1 MKSEQSSTIYLSA
14 SEVSAILGQILARAI
29 SPPPDTTVSQW
40 ADLHRWLSGKAA
52 SEPGQWRTER
62 APYTAEVMDAFSDPA
77 VEKVVCMWA
86 SQLAKTEIILNVCG
100 YFIDVDPSPIV
111 IAQPTLNLARYF
123 SRARLAPMIKD
134 SAPLAALIAEPKGR
148 DSENTTL
155 SKGFRG
161 GQLDIVSAQSAADL
175 SARPARVALAD
186 EVDRYEATSEGDPLD
201 LLDARTSN
209 FAFRKVGYF
218 SSPRDK
224 DSSRVEA
231 AYQDSDRRKW
241 WVPCPHCGEHQI
253 LMWAN
258 VRWDSAQDADGN
270 EVLDENGE
278 ALHLPETA
286 RYYCQHCG
294 GQWSEAQRQAAIA
307 NGHWRSE
314 RPFAGVAGF
323 WLNALN
329 SPWQTLPRL
338 VKKFLAARDVPGRLR
353 TFVNT
358 VLGETWEE
366 SGAQVDDDALVRRAE
381 RALYVVGEVPA
392 GVLVLIG
399 SVDVQGDRLE
409 VEIRG
414 WGRGYENWQVRHL
427 VLAGDPGRPELWE
440 DLDTLLAESWQTEDG
455 RLLPLRAVGL
465 DSGGH
470 HTELVLRFCRARWGR
485 RVWAL
490 KGDSKGLHNRV
501 WPLKFSHSRKNA
513 HRFWNVNVDAAKK
526 ARPGLLPLPQGH
538 HGGVLQAVPRRNPG
552 DPLQARLPGAGV
564 GETQQPAQR
573 GPGLVR
579 LQLRGAVRPGGHG
592 AELGARGPAGDPGA
606 SPGGAG
612 GAGHLPGRA
621 PRGGPSILR
630 ARARASGCDPAGGP
644 LFVTAAQAAT
654 NFVGFEVAL
663 MPERSELQARLG
675 EAQAAYHRLLTGA
688 LEASVG
694 SGDTQVTFSRTSVA
708 DLRAY
713 ITDLER
719 QIATAQGLGRGGC
732 RRLEIYF

>member
-1 MKSEQSSTIYLSA
+1 MGE
-14 SEVSAILGQILARAI
+14 ILARAI

-40 ADLHRWLSGKAA
+40 ADRHRWLSGKAA
-52 SEPGQWRTER
+52 SEPGQWRGER
-62 APYTAEVMDAFSDPA
+62 APYTAEVMDAFSDPT

-186 EVDRYEATSEGDPLD
+186 EVDRYETTSEGDPLD

-209 FAFRKVGYF
+209 FAFRKLGYF

-241 WVPCPHCGEHQI
+241 WVPCPHCGQHQV

-258 VRWDSAQDADGN
+258 VHWDSAQDAGGN
-270 EVLDENGE
+270 PLLDENGE

-294 GQWSEAQRQAAIA
+294 GEWSEAQRQAAIA
-307 NGHWRSE
+307 KGHWRAE

-329 SPWQTLPRL
+329 SPWQSLERL
-338 VKKFLAARDVPGRLR
+338 VKKFLAAKDVPGRLR
-353 TFVNT
+353 AFVNT
-358 VLGETWEE
+358 VLGESWQE

-381 RALYVVGEVPA
+381 RSTYAMGDHLPA
-392 GVLVLIG
+392 GVLALTG
-399 SVDVQGDRLE
+399 SVDCQDDRLE
-409 VEIRG
+409 VEILG
-414 WGRGYENWQVRHL
+414 WGLGYESWQVQL
-427 VLAGDPGRPELWE
+427 TVLAGDPARPELWE
-440 DLDTLLAESWQTEDG
+440 ELDNLLAGTWETSDG
-455 RLLPLRAVGL
+455 RLLPLRAVGI

-485 RVWAL
+485 RIWAL
-490 KGDSKGLHNRV
+490 KGEAKGLHNRV
-501 WPLKFSHSRKNA
+501 WPTKFSHSRKN
-513 HRFWNVNVDAAKK
+513 HDRFWMVNVDAAKK
-526 ARPGLLPLPQGH
+526 AVADWLKLEEP
-538 HGGVLQAVPRRNPG
+538 
-552 DPLQARLPGAGV
+552 
-564 GETQQPAQR
+564 
-573 GPGLVR
+573 GPGFC
-579 LQLRGAVRPGGHG
+579 HF
-592 AELGARGPAGDPGA
+592 
-606 SPGGAG
+606 
-612 GAGHLPGRA
+612 
-621 PRGGPSILR
+621 PRGTAPEFFKQYR
-630 ARARASGCDPAGGP
+630 AEQLVTRYKRGFPVRVWEKRSG
-644 LFVTAAQAAT
+644 QR
-654 NFVGFEVAL
+654 NEAL
-663 MPERSELQARLG
+663 
-675 EAQAAYHRLLTGA
+675 
-688 LEASVG
+688 
-694 SGDTQVTFSRTSVA
+694 

-713 ITDLER
+713 NYAVLCGLESMGFSLAR
-719 QIATAQGLGRGGC
+719 ESRVLARGRAAEAPALADATTAVPEPRPYIPTAAPAGVTLPADPY
-732 RRLEIYF
+732 L